1 LNNIM
6 PILNRIYE
14 TRKSA
19 QHHCGD
25 DQMHKTNKKLNVFV
39 QCTVPFKILVKL
51 LLLVISDGKC

>member
-1 LNNIM
+1 M